1 MRLRRTRAATEST
14 VLQHFLD
21 PVRVRQRSDMK
32 KHYLQKVFEPT
43 SVAVIGA
50 SDRESSVGGQLL
62 RNIREGGFAGDI
74 YCVNPNQTTVQG
86 LTSYASLSAI
96 DRPVDLAV
104 IAIPAGRIPQVMREC
119 GNLGVGA
126 ALVLSAGFSEVGEHG
141 ADLQGEIVDIA
152 RTHDIALVGPNCL
165 GIVRPRVRLN
175 ATFAKSPARRGHVA
189 LVAQSGAF
197 CTALLDWADTKGF
210 GFSAVASLGATA
222 DVGFGEVLDYL
233 AVDPETRSI
242 LLYVEG
248 VTNARSFMSGL
259 RAAAR
264 LKPVIV
270 VKSGRSASGTRA
282 AISHTGAL
290 AGADRVFDAALR
302 RAGAVRVGSVS
313 ELFAAAELLASGAR
327 VGGPRLAIITNG
339 GGPGVM
345 AADRAADLDVPLAEL
360 SQATIDK
367 LSAAL
372 PAHWSRSDPV
382 DILGDADPARYRS
395 ATQIVLSDPGVDGL
409 LVLLTPQG
417 MTDPTG
423 CADAVIGAARESNKP
438 VLACWMGAGLVDEG
452 RQKFA
457 EADIPQFRA
466 PEAGVEA
473 FGYLACYGRNQTAL
487 LQAPG
492 PLSRYEAPDVEGAR
506 LIIEHAL
513 GERRRTL
520 SSAEAKAVLHAF
532 HIPTSP
538 TINVSSAA
546 EALVAAEGVGLPV
559 AMKINSPDIT
569 HKSDVGGVR
578 LNIREPRS
586 VRTAFRE
593 MMDRVRAQR
602 PKARID
608 GVTIEPMLERPNARE
623 IMVGIATDP
632 TFGPVISFGAGGT
645 TVEIFADSNVALPP
659 LNEYLSRELIKGTRA
674 ARFLQHFRNL
684 PEVNQEKLIDVLQRV
699 SEIACELRE
708 VRELDINPLLVDED
722 GVIVV
727 DARIVVAAPV
737 ASTAHYGHMAI
748 HPYPTELV
756 TEWQLPDGTDVVMR
770 PIQPEDATIEQA
782 FVQAL
787 SAESKYFR
795 FMQNLE
801 KLTPVMLVRFTQID
815 YDREM
820 ALVGVVDDG
829 TPRAQMIG
837 VARYVSNPDR
847 HSCEFGL
854 TVGDEYQRQGIGRE
868 LMRRLMAVARD
879 RGIEVMEGEVLA
891 KNTKMLALCEGL
903 GFRVARDLEDS
914 DVVQVRRHL

>member
-1 MRLRRTRAATEST
+1 
-14 VLQHFLD
+14 
-21 PVRVRQRSDMK
+21 MK

-126 ALVLSAGFSEVGEHG
+126 AIVLSAGFSEVGEDG
-141 ADLQGEIVDIA
+141 ADLQSEIVDIA

-165 GIVRPRVRLN
+165 GIVRPRVGLN

-270 VKSGRSASGTRA
+270 VKSGRSVSGTRA

-290 AGADRVFDAALR
+290 AGADRVFDAALQ

-345 AADRAADLDVPLAEL
+345 AADRAADLNVPLAEL

-487 LQAPG
+487 LQVPG
-492 PLSRYEAPDVEGAR
+492 PLSRYKAPDVEGAR

-532 HIPTSP
+532 QIPTSP

-632 TFGPVISFGAGGT
+632 IFGPVISFGAGGT

-756 TEWQLPDGTDVVMR
+756 TQWQLPDGTDVVMR

-820 ALVGVVDDG
+820 ALVGVIEDG

-854 TVGDEYQRQGIGRE
+854 TVGDKYQRQGIGRE
-868 LMRRLMAVARD
+868 LMRRLMAVGRD

-903 GFRVARDLEDS
+903 GFRVARDLEES